1 MKDFGQTVTRDID
14 PKYLFFCLFIVS
26 MCVCVGGVLIASEQD
41 FLKLLT
47 STATDSPLISFISQ
61 LRQKDRED
69 GVLSSL
75 QTATFLPDSSW
86 CHHKQA
92 ELGNSILETVLFF
105 SIHFNIFNNFIC

>member
-1 MKDFGQTVTRDID
+1 MKDFGQTVTRVID
-14 PKYLFFCLFIVS
+14 PKYLFFYLLSV
-26 MCVCVGGVLIASEQD
+26 CVCVGGWGGWGGGVLIASEQD

-92 ELGNSILETVLFF
+92 ELGKFSTGNCSVLFNPF
-105 SIHFNIFNNFIC
+105 